1 MNSDEMTPH
10 FIELRSNLIAIF
22 EDPFERRPLLYLDL
36 ISWLT
41 SKIEKKPVEKIIR
54 HRQLGR

>member
-1 MNSDEMTPH
+1 MNRNEMTPH

-22 EDPFERRPLLYLDL
+22 EDPLERRPLLYLDL

-41 SKIEKKPVEKIIR
+41 SRIENKPVETIIR
-54 HRQLGR
+54 ERQLMR